1 MFDKPLICGP
11 RLSKRGYTGT
21 KLEDNLSAEIFQ
33 TILDEAREAYREEIV
48 IELQSEEEE
57 QAEVNVAR
65 VEAWMASW
73 LEDRSKVR
81 PGKRR
86 ADTEMKMEDRV

>member
-1 MFDKPLICGP
+1 M
-11 RLSKRGYTGT
+11 
-21 KLEDNLSAEIFQ
+21 
-33 TILDEAREAYREEIV
+33 

-57 QAEVNVAR
+57 QAETNLAR

-73 LEDRSKVR
+73 LEDRGKVR

-86 ADTEMKMEDRV
+86 ADMEMRMEDRV